1 MTRRSPPAGQVWRAS
16 THTAGRDP
24 PYSQA
29 MPNYRRARVPGGSFF
44 FTVVTAG
51 RQRVLTDEPVRLAL
65 REAIQGVRR
74 DRPFQVDG
82 WVLLPDHM
90 HAIWTLPASDHDY
103 ATRWRLIKARVT
115 RQLGD
120 AYRHSAA
127 MTPRPGATDPG
138 SLWQHR
144 YWEHWLR
151 DDVDVQRHLDYLHF
165 NPVKHGLVSNAI
177 DWPWSSFHRFVAAG
191 MYPRDWGMA

>member
-1 MTRRSPPAGQVWRAS
+1 
-16 THTAGRDP
+16 
-24 PYSQA
+24 

-44 FTVVTAG
+44 FTVVTER
-51 RQRVLTDEPVRLAL
+51 RQQVLTEEPVRLAL
-65 REAIQGVRR
+65 REAIRSVRR

-90 HAIWTLPASDHDY
+90 HAIWTLPTDDPDY
-103 ATRWRLIKARVT
+103 ATRWRLIKAQVT
-115 RQLGD
+115 QRLGA
-120 AYRHSAA
+120 AYRSPAL
-127 MTPRPGATDPG
+127 MTTRRQAKGQG

-151 DDVDVQRHLDYLHF
+151 DDADVQRHLDYLHF
-165 NPVKHGLVSNAI
+165 NPVKHGLVSRAA

-191 MYPRDWGMA
+191 MYPPDWGLA